1 MDALLV
7 GLLTALPL
15 VLGAY
20 FGFHLGGLRL
30 LAWGRKVFVTWICGI
45 GVALCGIHF
54 GWHRP
59 FGLVTP
65 VVLGLLTTL
74 LVSWLLLR
82 RRKGPVRKIKI
93 GFLHRSLGML
103 LGAVLGF
110 LIAVAG
116 WQVALFVDRLSHSR
130 ALTVTPTMTPSRV
143 PRAELE
149 AATSHEPKQLPAAK
163 KTAWA
168 SLAEIAHRGFI
179 QHLPVVGPLTNEM
192 LAVATILKTPQPI
205 RNDFAKYKKWDS
217 LADLPSFQAIADN
230 ESLFAE
236 IDAAVEGNL
245 AALYRLQKHPLIIE
259 FYHEES
265 LQAIITHSKASQIAS
280 ELAEFQNR
288 SQFQEGPT
296 ASER

>member
-15 VLGAY
+15 VVGAY

-30 LAWGRKVFVTWICGI
+30 LVWGRKVFVTWVCGI

-54 GWHRP
+54 GWHWP

-74 LVSWLLLR
+74 LVGWLLVR
-82 RRKGPVRKIKI
+82 RGKGLVRKIKL
-93 GFLHRSLGML
+93 GFFQRNLGML

-110 LIAVAG
+110 MLAVAG
-116 WQVALFVDRLSHSR
+116 WQVALFVDRLSPSVVPTMTS
-130 ALTVTPTMTPSRV
+130 TVTPTM
-143 PRAELE
+143 ELE
-149 AATSHEPKQLPAAK
+149 AGSSQQPPEAQE
-163 KTAWA
+163 TAWA
-168 SLAEIAHRGFI
+168 SLVEIAHRGFI
-179 QHLPVVGPLTNEM
+179 QHLPVAGPLTNEM

-205 RNDFAKYKKWDS
+205 RNDFAKYKEWDS
-217 LADLPSFQAIADN
+217 LANLPSFQAIADD
-230 ESLFAE
+230 EKLFAE

-259 FYHEES
+259 FYQEES
-265 LQAIITHSKASQIAS
+265 LQAIITHSKASQVAD
-280 ELAEFQNR
+280 ELAEFHNR
-288 SQFQEGPT
+288 SQFPEGLT

>member
-15 VLGAY
+15 VVGAY

-30 LAWGRKVFVTWICGI
+30 LVWGRKVFVTWICGI
-45 GVALCGIHF
+45 GIALCGIHF
-54 GWHRP
+54 DWHRP

-74 LVSWLLLR
+74 LVGWLLVR
-82 RRKGPVRKIKI
+82 CRKDPVRQIKL
-93 GFLHRSLGML
+93 GFFQRNLGML

-110 LIAVAG
+110 VMAVAG

-130 ALTVTPTMTPSRV
+130 APTVTPTMV

-149 AATSHEPKQLPAAK
+149 AATSHEPKQLPSAK

-179 QHLPVVGPLTNEM
+179 QHLPVAGPLTNEM

-205 RNDFAKYKKWDS
+205 RNDFAKYKEWDS
-217 LADLPSFQAIADN
+217 LADLPSFQAIADD
-230 ESLFAE
+230 EKLFAE

-265 LQAIITHSKASQIAS
+265 LQAIISHLKASEIAS
-280 ELAEFQNR
+280 ELTEFRSR
-288 SQFQEGPT
+288 SQFQAEPT